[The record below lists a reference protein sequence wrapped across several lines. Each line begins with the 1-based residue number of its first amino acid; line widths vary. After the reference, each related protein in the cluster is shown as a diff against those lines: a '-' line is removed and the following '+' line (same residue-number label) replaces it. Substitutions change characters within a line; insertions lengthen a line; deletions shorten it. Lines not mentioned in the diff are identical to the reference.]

1 MRHSLTTKKKSWFQ
15 SPMVAVVLVLF
26 VIWGGVAVIR
36 AYAKQ
41 REAVVNRN
49 ASKRELKEVQQ
60 KQVELSANIENLS
73 TDRGLEA
80 EVRNR
85 YRVAK
90 PGEQLVIV
98 VDNKDGDTA
107 VAKKP
112 SFLERLRQF
121 VGL

>member
-1 MRHSLTTKKKSWFQ
+1 MRHSLVTKKKSWFQ
-15 SPMVAVVLVLF
+15 SPIIAVILVLF
-26 VIWGGVAVIR
+26 VIWGGIAVIR

-49 ASKRELKEVQQ
+49 TSKRELKEVQQ

-73 TDRGLEA
+73 TERGLEA

-98 VDNKDGDTA
+98 VDNKEGGNT
-107 VAKKP
+107 VAEKP
-112 SFLERLRQF
+112 SFWERLRQF

>member
-1 MRHSLTTKKKSWFQ
+1 
-15 SPMVAVVLVLF
+15 MVAVVLVLF

-49 ASKRELKEVQQ
+49 TSIRELKEVKE
-60 KQVELSANIENLS
+60 KQAELSANIENLS
-73 TDRGLEA
+73 TERGLEA

-98 VDNKDGDTA
+98 VDNKEGSEDVT
-107 VAKKP
+107 KKP
-112 SFLERLRQF
+112 SFWEKLRQF